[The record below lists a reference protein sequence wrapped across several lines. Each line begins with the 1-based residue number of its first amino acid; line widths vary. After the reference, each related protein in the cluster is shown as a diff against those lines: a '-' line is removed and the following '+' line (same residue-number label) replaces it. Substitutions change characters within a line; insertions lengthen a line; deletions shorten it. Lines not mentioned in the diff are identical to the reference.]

1 MTTLPTDTHPN
12 VERFQIELLRKTPV
26 RIKLLVLCVA
36 ISLIACNLP
45 MMTITLPSPTP
56 TLTKTST
63 VNPFPLQ
70 TNTPTETLTATMT
83 ASPTSTATET
93 ATPSETPTATTT
105 VTQTV
110 SNPEGTVLEQAN
122 CRYGPGSAYLFEWGL
137 YPGDQVKILNRNWD
151 GSWLDVKPES
161 YKSECWVSKTL
172 LETRGNLD
180 DLVFYVP
187 SLPFVT
193 IKLYEPARNVIAI
206 RDGDQVT
213 VQWEPI
219 WMTEDDDRGY
229 LIEAWVCLKT
239 QLVFQAT
246 DYHPWTT
253 TSAIIRDEAGCAEPS
268 SARFYTVEKHGY
280 MVPWK
285 DVLWPQH

>member
-1 MTTLPTDTHPN
+1 MINNQEGYNKGPN
-12 VERFQIELLRKTPV
+12 RRKM
-26 RIKLLVLCVA
+26 RCMLFVLCLA
-36 ISLIACNLP
+36 FSLIACNLP
-45 MMTITLPSPTP
+45 MNIRVVPYYTPSQAITNTDTP
-56 TLTKTST
+56 IA
-63 VNPFPLQ
+63 LQ
-70 TNTPTETLTATMT
+70 TTAPIATLTATMT
-83 ASPTSTATET
+83 TSPNPTDTET
-93 ATPSETPTATTT
+93 ATPSETLSATMTLT
-105 VTQTV
+105 STV

-151 GSWLDVKPES
+151 GSWLDVKPET
-161 YKSECWVSKTL
+161 YKSECWVSKNL

-180 DLVFYVP
+180 NLVFYVP
-187 SLPFVT
+187 PLPFVT
-193 IKLYEPARNVIAI
+193 IKLYEPAHWVTAT
-206 RDGDQVT
+206 RDGDLVT
-213 VQWEPI
+213 VDWEAI

-229 LIEAWVCLKT
+229 LIEAWVCLNT

-253 TSAIIRDEAGCAEPS
+253 TRAIIRDEAGCAEPS

-285 DVLWPQH
+285 DIIWPQH